1 MRYFDMSKK
10 TINKSYV
17 YGKYEDK
24 LLKEK
29 TLKLDYVNIVNRLS
43 H

>member
-1 MRYFDMSKK
+1 MSKK

-17 YGKYEDK
+17 YGKYEDE